1 MPLAQTYTALS
12 PAPVVAATVLAQIE
26 PFAYLGVVDPQAN
39 LEKTGP
45 EILARLGPVPGET

>member
-1 MPLAQTYTALS
+1 M
-12 PAPVVAATVLAQIE
+12 VAATVLAQIE